1 MDIIPNKDVKML
13 PADDIKMVFIQ
24 SKTMK
29 NNLMLFAGLV
39 ISMLIFP
46 GFLNSEAVCQANF
59 FSEQQAERN
68 KEKPL
73 IFPIP
78 SEVQI
83 NEGIFN
89 IDKATFIVIPEKGS
103 KSDDLLSKL
112 LFNEL
117 VDKYEKPISIVR
129 KSAISDKDKFILIGD
144 ITNPLV
150 RNYCEKKGLVK
161 TLKELGT
168 EGYILSV
175 SGNNIVVAAN
185 SKEGALFGMESL
197 RQIINKDGENL
208 TVPQLVVKDS
218 PQYVFRG
225 IKLYV
230 PGRENIPFFKRFIK
244 DFVALYKFNKI
255 ILELNANMRLERHPE
270 LNIGTVEFDRYLNFS
285 RLDRPPGIHKEY
297 QNSSHQDNADGEIL
311 EKEEVADLVN
321 YIRKFNIEVIPELPS
336 LTHSY
341 YLLFGHG
348 DLAEN
353 MNQPYPD
360 TYCPLKTEIYKIY
373 FDVLDEYIDVIHP
386 SVIHVGHDEW
396 RMEKD
401 VCELCKGKD
410 YGQLYADDLK
420 KIHDYLS
427 KKGIKTA
434 IWGDHLL
441 ESVTEKDHQTWKS
454 SAGYQYKIPGALRPE
469 QVFKLIP
476 KDIIVFNWFWD
487 DINNDKQVSDFG
499 FRQVYGNF
507 RPDIDKWSE
516 RFKIKGVLGGAPS
529 SWAGTTEMNFGKD
542 QIFDFLGSANL
553 LWSKHYLSV
562 DKLALTAEPLISEIY
577 ADFSGKYLPSDVGSK
592 VIPLNISSHF
602 NSSISNGI
610 DSINNINLVS
620 GIVKT
625 GNKIFNLNSSAD
637 KDKRAISVFTLRDV
651 TKSNSVQGIEINKD
665 VNSIIFLHACAKEGS
680 NKKAYD
686 IIYNFEETSELLG
699 WYEIIYEDGF
709 VETVPIR
716 YGLNILDWQWRK
728 RIINYEKPKV
738 KYSQNSYAYQAAAVE
753 CSGGKSDPVT
763 FFAYEWENTRFGKQ
777 IKEINLKSVNYNKN
791 NENAIILLGIS
802 ISENTK
808 IIDAKGTERQ

>member
-1 MDIIPNKDVKML
+1 MNKKSESKNICLLKIRKKYLLSVTGLAIIILSFSSLLNGMEINPSGTF
-13 PADDIKMVFIQ
+13 AIQ
-24 SKTMK
+24 QVEK
-29 NNLMLFAGLV
+29 
-39 ISMLIFP
+39 
-46 GFLNSEAVCQANF
+46 
-59 FSEQQAERN
+59 N

-73 IFPIP
+73 IFPVP

-83 NEGIFN
+83 NEGIFV
-89 IDKATFIVIPEKGS
+89 IDKTTFIMIPEKES
-103 KSDDLLSKL
+103 KSDDFLAKL

-117 VDKYEKPISIVR
+117 VDKYEQPISIVK
-129 KSAISDKDKFILIGD
+129 KSAFSDKDKFILIGD

-150 RNYCEKKGLVK
+150 RNYCEKNGLLPS
-161 TLKELGT
+161 LKSMGA

-175 SGNNIVVAAN
+175 TDNKIIVVAN
-185 SKEGALFGMESL
+185 NKNGALFGLESL
-197 RQIINKDGENL
+197 RQIINNNGENL
-208 TVPQLVVKDS
+208 SVPQLVIKDS
-218 PQYVFRG
+218 PQYAFRG

-270 LNIGTVEFDRYLNFS
+270 LNIGTVEFERHLNFS

-341 YLLFGHG
+341 YLLFGHK

-360 TYCPLKTEIYKIY
+360 TYCPLKPEIYKIY

-401 VCELCKGKD
+401 ICELCRGKD
-410 YGQLYADDLK
+410 YGQLYADDLT
-420 KIHDYLS
+420 KIHDYLA
-427 KKGIKTA
+427 KKGIKIA

-454 SAGYQYKIPGALRPE
+454 STGYQYKIPGALRPE
-469 QVFKLIP
+469 QVLKLIP

-499 FRQVYGNF
+499 FQQVYGNF

-553 LWSKHYLSV
+553 LWSEHYLSV
-562 DKLALTAEPLISEIY
+562 DKLALAIEPLISEIY
-577 ADFSGKYLPSDVGSK
+577 ADFSGKYLPGDVGSK
-592 VIPLNISSHF
+592 IIPLNISSHF
-602 NSSISNGI
+602 NSSLSEGI
-610 DSINNINLVS
+610 VSINN
-620 GIVKT
+620 T
-625 GNKIFNLNSSAD
+625 GLLTGPVTAGEKIFNLISPAN
-637 KDKRAISVFTLRDV
+637 KENRAIVVSNQKNE
-651 TKSNSVQGIEINKD
+651 TKSNLVQGIEINQD

-686 IIYNFEETSELLG
+686 IICNFEETAELLG

-709 VETVPIR
+709 VETIPIR
-716 YGLNILDWQWRK
+716 YGLNILDWRWRK
-728 RIINYEKPKV
+728 RIIDNEKSKV
-738 KYSQNSYAYQAAAVE
+738 KNSQNTYAYQASAVE
-753 CSGGKSDPVT
+753 CSREKSDPVT
-763 FFAYEWENTRFGKQ
+763 FFAFEWQNTRFGKQ

-791 NENAIILLGIS
+791 DENAIILLAVS

-808 IIDAKGTERQ
+808 VIEAKGTERQ